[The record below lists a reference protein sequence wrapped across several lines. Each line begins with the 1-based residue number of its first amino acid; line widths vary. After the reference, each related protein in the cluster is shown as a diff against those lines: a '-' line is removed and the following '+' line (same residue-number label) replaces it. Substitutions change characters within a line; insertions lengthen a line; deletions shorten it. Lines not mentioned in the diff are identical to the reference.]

1 VCIAWR
7 AKRERVAED
16 EDATPARLRQDRGRA
31 CVRVPLPPL
40 LRLGLFPGHHSD
52 AFPWWELLA
61 EEKAWL
67 AEARMWSWGTRR
79 ASGAPVPSLALPPPW
94 QTSPWGYVYDNAAYP
109 PALLP
114 VRAGGLALDVAFSQL
129 EQFAL
134 PSPTLFAAVSCVR
147 DECVTLSETLEGQ
160 QACQC
165 GSWVLACQLGS
176 DTAPPQTQAFCASLA
191 AGGTAC
197 SGLDGELVT
206 AMTAT
211 AAPRVLQACST
222 AW

>member
-1 VCIAWR
+1 
-7 AKRERVAED
+7 
-16 EDATPARLRQDRGRA
+16 
-31 CVRVPLPPL
+31 
-40 LRLGLFPGHHSD
+40 
-52 AFPWWELLA
+52 
-61 EEKAWL
+61 
-67 AEARMWSWGTRR
+67 MWSCGTQR
-79 ASGAPVPSLALPPPW
+79 ASNAPFHSLALPPPW

-114 VRAGGLALDVAFSQL
+114 VRAERLAPDVAFSQL
-129 EQFAL
+129 EQLAF

-147 DECVTLSETLEGQ
+147 DECVALSETLEGQ

-165 GSWVLACQLGS
+165 GSWALACQLGS
-176 DTAPPQTQAFCASLA
+176 DTASPQTEAFCASLA

-197 SGLDGELVT
+197 SGLDGNLVS

-211 AAPRVLQACST
+211 AAPGVLQACST